1 MNDRVTNSAFGSLE
15 KFNQA
20 YSIYI
25 REIDFHNDIL
35 EYGIS
40 KFQRFKTK
48 NKLALCEYFRVAQF
62 VNNIMELI
70 IITMTLTCTLII
82 ALSLFVVE
90 VNCLRVETLFAF
102 INITLIMMIM
112 FTYCLLSE
120 RITSDLLE
128 IGDVFY
134 NSEWY
139 RLPFKEQRLLVL
151 PIGRAQRVF
160 RLSGLGLI
168 TCSLAVFLTVK
179 SFYLPLFLAFLR

>member
-1 MNDRVTNSAFGSLE
+1 MNKIVL
-15 KFNQA
+15 
-20 YSIYI
+20 
-25 REIDFHNDIL
+25 L
-35 EYGIS
+35 P
-40 KFQRFKTK
+40 
-48 NKLALCEYFRVAQF
+48 YFRVAQV
-62 VNNIMELI
+62 VNSIMELI

-90 VNCLRVETLFAF
+90 VQLLRAEALYAL
-102 INITLIMMIM
+102 INLTLIMMIM

-134 NSEWY
+134 NSVWY
-139 RLPFKEQRLLVL
+139 RLPFKEQRLLVI

-168 TCSLAVFLTVK
+168 NCSLAVFLTVTV
-179 SFYLPLFLAFLR
+179 FYLPRSFLC